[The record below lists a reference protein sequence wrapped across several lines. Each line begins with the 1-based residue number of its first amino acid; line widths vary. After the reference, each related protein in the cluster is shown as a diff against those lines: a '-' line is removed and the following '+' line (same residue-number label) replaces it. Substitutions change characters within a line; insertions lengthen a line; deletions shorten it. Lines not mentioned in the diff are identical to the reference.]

1 MTELV
6 NRPSDPVGR
15 VAILVLGMHRS
26 GTSAVS
32 GALGIAGAA
41 LGDDLM
47 APGEDNPKGF
57 FEHAGVVAIH
67 EALLDALGRSWN
79 DPRPLPSG
87 WLETRA
93 ASEAASALEK
103 LLRAE
108 FSDAPLWAVKDPR
121 LCRLLP
127 LWWPILERLGVRP
140 ASLFVLRDPR
150 EVAASLS
157 KRNAWPEGLSKLLWI
172 EHLLDAEHA
181 TRGKRRAVITYTE
194 LLDDPPAAITRA
206 LAELGVAHDFA
217 LDAPSR
223 ARLAGFVSSEHRHHA
238 VGDGSIMG
246 WELPCAMFEVASQAD
261 DDSLARLAPFGER
274 FEEARRLFADALE
287 GFAHQ
292 VEQSRNDQQ
301 ALLGRIEASE
311 KEVVER
317 GELIVSL
324 DRQLAARKASYEALQ
339 SALDERT
346 RWARSLE
353 ATRRMLDARLGE
365 LGRDLEVRTSWA
377 RSLDVELGAVRQRYE
392 DLQTE
397 FDERTAWALGLDDER
412 GRLLAEVQQLQG
424 DQKKAIS
431 RVQELD
437 TDLEARTLWARS
449 LDAELAALR
458 QQYGQLQIEFEE
470 RTTWAL
476 GLDGERARLV
486 EEVQHLQDGQERTMR
501 WVEELDRERR
511 SLASRLTELEAEFE
525 DRTRWALDLQASNR
539 ALQERVDVLARE
551 SSQQAESTRHWE
563 LALSQALSS
572 GGEQTREADLPDASA
587 LIEAVRQLSLTTA
600 QSKQRLALLEREH
613 GETRAVLDTVL
624 HSRSWRLTRPLRA
637 AARALRG
644 DWVGVLEGARG
655 TWLARTPLLAPL
667 RVPAR
672 RYLLRKREQAHV
684 VARGAPPLEVS
695 ATVAVDSL
703 RFAPHPEPRVSIIIP
718 TYGNLAVTT
727 ACLRSIAEHVPLVS
741 YEIIVAEDASG
752 DPDIQRLANVP
763 GLRYLENPE
772 NLGFLRSCNRA
783 AALSRGEFV
792 YFLNNDTEVTAGWL
806 DALVSVFERED
817 AGLVGSKL
825 VYPDGRLQEAGGI
838 VWNDGSAWNFGRL
851 DDPRKP
857 EYGYLKEADYVSG
870 ASIML
875 RRSVFDRL
883 GGFDTLYAPAYYE
896 DTDMAFRVR
905 ESGLKVYLQPE
916 SVVVHHEGVSSGV
929 DETTGVKAYQAINR
943 KKFLARWLPLLAE
956 QHFPN
961 GQNVVLARDRSKGR
975 PRVLVVDHYVP
986 QPDRDAGSRATWHV
1000 IQLLIQKGYHVTFWP
1015 ENLHRDPDY
1024 TPPLQQLGVEV
1035 LYGDAYW
1042 GRFDEWAEANGHL
1055 LDVAILNRPHVSVNF
1070 IGALRQHSRA
1080 RVVYY
1085 GHDIHHL
1092 RMQEQIK
1099 LMPDPSLEAE
1109 MLRFRTMEHSLW
1121 QAVDSILYPSSD
1133 ETSHVKQWLNGRG
1146 SDSQAMTIPL
1156 YAYEIKS
1163 DEVVPGPEQ
1172 RSDIL
1177 FVAGFAHPPNVDA
1190 ACWFVHE
1197 VLPLVRK
1204 KKPGIKLILVGS
1216 KPHHD
1221 VLALAEDGVEVT
1233 GYVSD
1238 ARLAEYY
1245 LSRRVAVAP
1254 LRFGGGVKG
1263 KVLESLRFGLPCVT
1277 TSTGMQGLGDA
1288 ASFMPTGEDPET
1300 MAQRV
1305 IELLESDHYWSSTS
1319 KASRAFIN
1327 RYYST
1332 EALWSVLQ
1340 AATTPEV
1347 KS

>member
-1 MTELV
+1 
-6 NRPSDPVGR
+6 
-15 VAILVLGMHRS
+15 
-26 GTSAVS
+26 
-32 GALGIAGAA
+32 
-41 LGDDLM
+41 M

-67 EALLDALGRSWN
+67 EALLDSLGRSWN

-108 FSDAPLWAVKDPR
+108 FGDAPLWAVKDPR

-127 LWWPILERLGVRP
+127 LWWPILDRLEVSP

-246 WELPCAMFEVASQAD
+246 WELPCAMFDVASQAD

-311 KEVVER
+311 REVVER

-324 DRQLAARKASYEALQ
+324 DRQLAARKASYDALQ

-353 ATRRMLDARLGE
+353 ETRRMLDVRLGE
-365 LGRDLEVRTSWA
+365 LGRDLEVRTRWA
-377 RSLDVELGAVRQRYE
+377 RSLDVELGAVRERYE
-392 DLQTE
+392 HLQIE

-412 GRLLAEVQQLQG
+412 GHLLAEVQQLQG

-437 TDLEARTLWARS
+437 RDLEARTLWARS
-449 LDAELAALR
+449 LDAELADLR
-458 QQYGQLQIEFEE
+458 RQYGQLQIEFDE
-470 RTTWAL
+470 RTAWAL

-486 EEVQHLQDGQERTMR
+486 AEVQHLQDEQEQTMR

-511 SLASRLTELEAEFE
+511 GLASRLTELEAEFE
-525 DRTRWALDLQASNR
+525 DRTRWALDLQASSR
-539 ALQERVDVLARE
+539 ALQERVDILARE
-551 SSQQAESTRHWE
+551 SAQQAESTRQWE

-572 GGEQTREADLPDASA
+572 GGEQTPGVGQLDASA
-587 LIEAVRQLSLTTA
+587 LIEAVRQLSQTTA

-624 HSRSWRLTRPLRA
+624 HSRSWRLTRPLRTA
-637 AARALRG
+637 TRALRG
-644 DWVGVLEGARG
+644 DWVGILEGARG

-672 RYLLRKREQAHV
+672 RYLLRKREQARV
-684 VARGAPPLEVS
+684 VARGTPPLDVS
-695 ATVAVDSL
+695 AAVAVDSL

-752 DPDIQRLANVP
+752 DTDIQRLANVP

-806 DALVSVFERED
+806 DALVSVFERDD

-857 EYGYLKEADYVSG
+857 EYGYLKEVDYVSG

-896 DTDMAFRVR
+896 DTDIAFRVR

-943 KKFLARWLPLLAE
+943 EKFLARWLPLLAE
-956 QHFPN
+956 RHFAN

-1000 IQLLIQKGYHVTFWP
+1000 IQLLVGKGYHVTFWP
-1015 ENLHRDPDY
+1015 ENLHRDSDY
-1024 TPPLQQLGVEV
+1024 TPALQQLGVEV
-1035 LYGDAYW
+1035 LYGDAHW
-1042 GRFDEWAEANGHL
+1042 GQFEAWIEAHGRL
-1055 LDVAILNRPHVSVNF
+1055 LDAAVLNRPHVSVNF
-1070 IGALRQHSRA
+1070 IDGLRRHSSA

-1085 GHDIHHL
+1085 GHDVHHL
-1092 RMQEQIK
+1092 RMLEQLK
-1099 LMPDPSLEAE
+1099 LGANEALEKEAE
-1109 MLRFRTMEHSLW
+1109 RFRRLEHSLW
-1121 QAVDSILYPSSD
+1121 IEADAILYPSDD
-1133 ETSHVKQWLNGRG
+1133 ETRHVAEWLRKKELEAK
-1146 SDSQAMTIPL
+1146 AMTVPL
-1156 YAYEIKS
+1156 YAYEM
-1163 DEVVPGPEQ
+1163 DEAEPVPGPEH
-1172 RSDIL
+1172 RSGIL

-1190 ACWFVHE
+1190 ARWFVGE
-1197 VLPLVRK
+1197 VLPLIRAQMPTVT
-1204 KKPGIKLILVGS
+1204 LTLVGS
-1216 KPHHD
+1216 NPHPD
-1221 VLALAEDGVEVT
+1221 VLALVGPGVEVT
-1233 GYVSD
+1233 GYVTD
-1238 ARLAEYY
+1238 ARLARYY
-1245 LSRRVAVAP
+1245 DAQRVAVAP

-1277 TSTGMQGLGDA
+1277 TSTGMQGLSGA
-1288 ASFMPTGEDPET
+1288 AGFMRGEDTAET
-1300 MAQRV
+1300 MAAAV
-1305 IELLESDHYWSSTS
+1305 VTLLRDDLLWRDVSLRSQSFIRRFYS
-1319 KASRAFIN
+1319 KDAVWQTLSAALSGDASN
-1327 RYYST
+1327 
-1332 EALWSVLQ
+1332 
-1340 AATTPEV
+1340 PP
-1347 KS
+1347 